1 MTDKKTNKKSNAK
14 EMKTV
19 NVKFD
24 TETKNKLETLAYIKR
39 TTIQDLCND
48 IICAELKKYDKKIAE
63 LESKRE

>member
-1 MTDKKTNKKSNAK
+1 MTDKKANAK

-24 TETKNKLETLAYIKR
+24 IETKNKLEAYIKR